1 MRIRFGW
8 FLWVTLVLLAVEGGG
23 WRMERGG
30 REVDREGGGP
40 RFLPAVA
47 GKNITHG
54 RFSACRDETFPVQ
67 KGR

>member
-1 MRIRFGW
+1 MRIGFGW
-8 FLWVTLVLLAVEGGG
+8 FLWVTLVLLAVERGG

-30 REVDREGGGP
+30 RERGGP

-47 GKNITHG
+47 GENITHG
-54 RFSACRDETFPVQ
+54 RFSACRDEIVPVQ